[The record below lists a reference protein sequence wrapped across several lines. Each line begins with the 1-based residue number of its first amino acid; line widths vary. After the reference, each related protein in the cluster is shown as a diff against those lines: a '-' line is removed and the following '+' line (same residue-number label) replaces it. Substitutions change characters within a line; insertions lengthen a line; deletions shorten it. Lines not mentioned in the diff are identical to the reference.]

1 MSLGMLSVAIAV
13 ITSAAIVF
21 VVVFFTCQVRS
32 APIVDEP
39 QFRYEFEYDYRHGKW
54 LKFKNAGLVK
64 DADGPSSDFQ
74 FEQYGPELD
83 AFYIRGFVNAEN
95 DVHAK
100 VMVDL
105 MGDNHVDDRYNG
117 K

>member
-1 MSLGMLSVAIAV
+1 MSYDMFTVTIAV
-13 ITSAAIVF
+13 IGLAAVVF
-21 VVVFFTCQVRS
+21 VVVFFACQVKC

-39 QFRYEFEYDYRHGKW
+39 QFRYEFEYDYRHSSW
-54 LKFKNAGLVK
+54 LRFKNAGLVE
-64 DADGPSSDFQ
+64 DANGPSSDFQ

-95 DVHAK
+95 DVRAR